1 MNTLGR
7 GKANGAI
14 SILHS
19 LGLGRGCSIGI
30 ELFTEVSIVDEKK
43 EVRGDSHQLLDAI
56 ESCWRSEGLP
66 LPQEFGWVVNSNVP
80 IGQGLKSSSALA
92 SAAFRALNNCSWVG
106 LSVSELADLS
116 VRSQRMANCTVTGS
130 MDDTWAS
137 LEPGWKL
144 VDPNLNAQ
152 ESVIIQG
159 EIEQDLTVL
168 LFLRDMGRMEIST
181 ESFISQR
188 QIFDRSLASL
198 MSGAPLDALSSNGMA
213 VAAATEDYD
222 ALRIS
227 NFMIASG
234 AIASGISG
242 SGPSL
247 AVVCFN
253 EDKELLANKISEK
266 GLHVISTR
274 FVTSESVIEEAP
286 P

>member
-1 MNTLGR
+1 MNTLGQ
-7 GKANGAI
+7 GKANAAI

-19 LGLGRGCSIGI
+19 LGLGKGCSIGI

-43 EVRGDSHQLLDAI
+43 EVMDDSHKLMEAI

-66 LPQEFGWVVNSNVP
+66 LPQEFGWEVNTNVP

-92 SAAFRALNNCSWVG
+92 SAAFRALNNCSLAG
-106 LSVSELADLS
+106 LSVPKLADLS
-116 VRSQRMANCTVTGS
+116 VRSQRMAKCTVTGS

-144 VDPNLNAQ
+144 VDPNLSAM

-159 EIEQDLTVL
+159 EIKQGLSVIL
-168 LFLRDMGRMEIST
+168 GLRDKERMAISR
-181 ESFISQR
+181 ESFHSQR
-188 QIFDRSLASL
+188 QIFERSLASV

-222 ALRIS
+222 ALRMS
-227 NFMIASG
+227 NLLIASG

-242 SGPSL
+242 SGPTMS
-247 AVVCFN
+247 VVCFK
-253 EDKELLANKISEK
+253 EDEELLESKLSEM
-266 GLHVISTR
+266 GSQVISTR
-274 FVTSESVIEEAP
+274 FVSSEAVLEEAF
-286 P
+286 